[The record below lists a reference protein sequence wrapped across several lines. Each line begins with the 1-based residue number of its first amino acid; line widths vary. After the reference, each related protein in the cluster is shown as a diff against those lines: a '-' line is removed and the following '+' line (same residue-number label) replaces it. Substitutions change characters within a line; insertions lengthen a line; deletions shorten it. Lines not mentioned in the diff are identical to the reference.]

1 MIMRTLPGMS
11 AALLLLFAA
20 VSHADMGPSTSAD
33 ESSKSDSDVR
43 MEWNDDSEWQDTH
56 GWHERHGH
64 NVVSIGH
71 DSLLS
76 SGQTARAVVSI
87 IGSSTNE
94 GDAREIVSLLGN
106 TRTTGTVSRNAVA
119 VLGDTYVDGKVDGN
133 AVSVGGS
140 IELGPH
146 AEVGGNVIS
155 LLGGV
160 RRDPSAVIHGGIHSI
175 LGGEMGDVS
184 WLQVWVHHCLLYL
197 RPLALVPGLGWAWG
211 LALGF
216 LAFYFCVALL
226 FPSAI
231 SKCVQTFETTPGH
244 SVLAALIAMLLTPV
258 LIAVLCVTVIGI
270 AVVPFAVAALF
281 CAGLFG
287 KAVMLAWVGGRITS
301 KPATGAFSHPA
312 AAVLVGGVVITACY
326 LVPVLGFLVYKLLGF
341 LGFGVVVYS
350 LILAA
355 RARQAATG
363 PSGTFAADSA
373 IPHSASAPTGG
384 AAFASSAGFA
394 SGAAPAD
401 SPPGASAPPA
411 RPARPSS
418 EIPPEVLTSL
428 PRAGFW
434 VRMAA
439 LLVDL
444 VLTGIALSLLNHV
457 FHFHLVVLAAYGAI
471 MWKMRGSTVG
481 GLVFDLRVV
490 RVDGRPMEW
499 ETAIVRAL
507 GCFLSLAIAG
517 LGFIWIAFD
526 QANQAWHDKIAGTIV
541 VRVPKGSP
549 F

>member
-1 MIMRTLPGMS
+1 MIMRTLPGWS
-11 AALLLLFAA
+11 AALLLLVAA
-20 VSHADMGPSTSAD
+20 AGHADTGPSTSAD

-43 MEWNDDSEWQDTH
+43 LDWNDDSEWQYPH
-56 GWHERHGH
+56 GWHARHG
-64 NVVSIGH
+64 NDVISVGH

-76 SGQTARAVVSI
+76 SGQTARSVVSI

-94 GDAREIVSLLGN
+94 GDAREVVSLLGN
-106 TRTTGTVSRNAVA
+106 TRTTGTVSHNAVA
-119 VLGDTYVDGKVDGN
+119 VLGDTYVDGKVEGN
-133 AVSVGGS
+133 AVSVVGS

-146 AEVGGNVIS
+146 AEVDGNVVS
-155 LLGGV
+155 LLGSV
-160 RRDPSAVIHGGIHSI
+160 RRDPAAVIHGGIHSI
-175 LGGEMGDVS
+175 LGGEVGNIS

-216 LAFYFCVALL
+216 LAFYACLALL
-226 FPSAI
+226 FRSAI
-231 SKCVQTFETTPGH
+231 SECVRTFETEPGH
-244 SVLAALIAMLLTPV
+244 TVLAALIAMLLAPV
-258 LIAVLCVTVIGI
+258 LITVLCVTVIGI

-287 KAVMLAWVGGRITS
+287 KAVMLAWMGGRITG
-301 KPATGAFSHPA
+301 KPAAGAFSHPA
-312 AAVLVGGVVITACY
+312 TAVLVGGVLITACY

-350 LILAA
+350 LIRAA
-355 RARQAATG
+355 RARQAATH
-363 PSGTFAADSA
+363 PIGT
-373 IPHSASAPTGG
+373 
-384 AAFASSAGFA
+384 
-394 SGAAPAD
+394 APAD
-401 SPPGASAPPA
+401 PPPGTFVPPAGSAPPLSA
-411 RPARPSS
+411 T
-418 EIPPEVLTSL
+418 PPEVLTSL

-439 LLVDL
+439 LFVDL
-444 VLTGIALSLLNHV
+444 VLTGFALSLLNHV
-457 FHFHLVVLAAYGAI
+457 FHFHLVVLASYGAI

-507 GCFLSLAIAG
+507 GCFLSLAAAG

>member
-1 MIMRTLPGMS
+1 MTMRTLPGLS
-11 AALLLLFAA
+11 AVLLLLVAA
-20 VSHADMGPSTSAD
+20 AGHADIGPSTSAV
-33 ESSKSDSDVR
+33 ESSKSNGDVR
-43 MEWNDDSEWQDTH
+43 MEWNDDSEFQDPRDWH
-56 GWHERHGH
+56 GRHGN

-76 SGQTARAVVSI
+76 SGQTARSVVSI

-94 GDAREIVSLLGN
+94 GDAREVVSVLGD

-119 VLGDTYVDGKVDGN
+119 VLGDTYVNGRVEGN

-146 AEVGGNVIS
+146 AEIGGNVIS
-155 LLGGV
+155 LLGAV
-160 RRDPSAVIHGGIHSI
+160 RRDPAAVVHGGIHSI
-175 LGGEMGDVS
+175 LGGEVGDIS

-216 LAFYFCVALL
+216 LAFYVCVALL
-226 FPSAI
+226 FRPSI
-231 SKCVQTFETTPGH
+231 SHCVQTFETAPGH

-258 LIAVLCVTVIGI
+258 LIMILCVTVIGI

-287 KAVMLAWVGGRITS
+287 KAVMLAWVGGRAMG

-312 AAVLVGGVVITACY
+312 AAVLVGGVVITASY

-341 LGFGVVVYS
+341 LGLGVVVYS

-363 PSGTFAADSA
+363 PSGT
-373 IPHSASAPTGG
+373 APP
-384 AAFASSAGFA
+384 
-394 SGAAPAD
+394 PAD
-401 SPPGASAPPA
+401 SPPAASVPPVGSAPPSNA
-411 RPARPSS
+411 IR
-418 EIPPEVLTSL
+418 PEVLPSL

-444 VLTGIALSLLNHV
+444 VLTGFALGLLNHV
-457 FHFHLVVLAAYGAI
+457 FHFHLVVLACYGAI

-481 GLVFDLRVV
+481 GLIFDLRVV

-507 GCFLSLAIAG
+507 GCFLSLAVAG

-526 QANQAWHDKIAGTIV
+526 QANQAWHDKIAGTVV

>member
-363 PSGTFAADSA
+363 PSGMFAAESA
-373 IPHSASAPTGG
+373 IPHSAAASPSPT
-384 AAFASSAGFA
+384 A
-394 SGAAPAD
+394 
-401 SPPGASAPPA
+401 
-411 RPARPSS
+411 
-418 EIPPEVLTSL
+418 IPPEVLTSL

>member
-1 MIMRTLPGMS
+1 MIMRTLPGLS
-11 AALLLLFAA
+11 AALLLLVATA
-20 VSHADMGPSTSAD
+20 GHADISPSTAVD

-43 MEWNDDSEWQDTH
+43 MEWSDDSELQDRH
-56 GWHERHGH
+56 GWHARHGN

-76 SGQTARAVVSI
+76 SGQTARSVVSI

-94 GDAREIVSLLGN
+94 GDAREVVSLLGD
-106 TRTTGTVSRNAVA
+106 TRTTGTIGGNAVA
-119 VLGDTYVDGKVDGN
+119 ILGDTYVDGKVEGN

-140 IELGPH
+140 IQLGPH
-146 AEVGGNVIS
+146 AEVGGNVVS

-160 RRDPSAVIHGGIHSI
+160 RRDPAAVIHGGIHSI
-175 LGGEMGDVS
+175 LGGDVGDIS
-184 WLQVWVHHCLLYL
+184 WLHVWVHHCLLYL
-197 RPLALVPGLGWAWG
+197 RPLALVPGLEWAWG

-216 LAFYFCVALL
+216 LAFYVCVALL
-226 FPSAI
+226 FRSAV
-231 SKCVQTFETTPGH
+231 SECVQTFETAPGH
-244 SVLAALIAMLLTPV
+244 TMLAALIAMLLTPV
-258 LIAVLCVTVIGI
+258 LIMVLCVTVIGI
-270 AVVPFAVAALF
+270 AVVPFAVVALF

-287 KAVMLAWVGGRITS
+287 KAVMLAWVGGRIMG

-312 AAVLVGGVVITACY
+312 AAVLVGGVVVTGCY

-363 PSGTFAADSA
+363 PSGMFAAESA
-373 IPHSASAPTGG
+373 IPHSAAASPSPT
-384 AAFASSAGFA
+384 A
-394 SGAAPAD
+394 
-401 SPPGASAPPA
+401 
-411 RPARPSS
+411 
-418 EIPPEVLTSL
+418 IPPEVLTSL